1 MRSRSTLRVL
11 VLAALATLPGC
22 GTDSGV
28 DPLLPVGEGI
38 RATWAGKA
46 FLGPA
51 AAYQDGA
58 MLELVA
64 HTEDEPMRNR
74 GVRVRITDF
83 AGPGSYSL
91 GTAAAE
97 VVYVVGGDQISARYG
112 TTVADAGTLVVTKVE
127 DGTISGT
134 VAFNADAL
142 PSASLPAGN
151 RAHFQGVFQ
160 APVQTPGW

>member
-22 GTDSGV
+22 GNDTGT

-46 FLGPA
+46 FFGSA
-51 AAYQDGA
+51 VAYQDGA
-58 MLELVA
+58 RLELVA
-64 HTEDEPMRNR
+64 YTDDEPMLNR
-74 GVRVRITDF
+74 GLRVRITDF

-91 GTAAAE
+91 DAGAAE

-112 TTVADAGTLVVTKVE
+112 TTAADAGTLVVTRVE

-134 VAFNADAL
+134 VTFNADAL